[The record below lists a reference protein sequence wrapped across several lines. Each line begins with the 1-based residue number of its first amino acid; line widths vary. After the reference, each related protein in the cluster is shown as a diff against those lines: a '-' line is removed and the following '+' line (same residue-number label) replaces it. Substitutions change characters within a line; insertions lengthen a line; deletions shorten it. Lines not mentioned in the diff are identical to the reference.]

1 MIMSKK
7 KLTPADYD
15 RWETPPGAIFAI
27 EPEDEKP
34 EEKPVAKTYDE
45 VRKFNPFHD
54 SRGRFSSSQGFASY
68 SANPKTKAGAM
79 AIQRSY
85 AAGHGRTLNVHRESK
100 GESVTQNANW
110 LSTGKK
116 PAVPAAVSRAR
127 YQQRKLKQQA
137 ARQQAQQSQQTGQQQ
152 AQNSPKA
159 QSPAAPKQTP
169 AAQKPAQQAQQAQ
182 HQMAQGKNITRSFSM
197 DHSSKKRAFDQVA
210 EQQGFDKKPRVVD
223 QKEFDAA
230 VQKTGI
236 IAYRTWD
243 PATDTVTGKYVS
255 AKGFKKQF
263 MEDDSIQAAGNGGRA
278 YGGGTYIATNSN
290 PRSGTTPSLQ
300 AMSAAKRDSQSYGTT
315 GRSVTATITL
325 DPSAKVADYNT
336 VWKSFKRLPNSTKYR
351 YGHDVGAYAAA
362 QGYDA
367 MRAVGAGW
375 GCDYVTIFN
384 RTKAIVLKD

>member
-1 MIMSKK
+1 MSKK

-27 EPEDEKP
+27 EPE
-34 EEKPVAKTYDE
+34 EEPKKKAVAKSYE
-45 VRKFNPFHD
+45 EIRKFNPFHD
-54 SRGRFSSSQGFASY
+54 NLGRFSSSHGFKSY

-79 AIQRSY
+79 AIQRSN
-85 AAGHGRTLNVHRESK
+85 AAGHGRTMNVHRESK
-100 GESVTQNANW
+100 GESITQNANW
-110 LSTGKK
+110 LATGKK

-127 YQQRKLKQQA
+127 YQQRKLKQQQGQQGQQNNQQQT
-137 ARQQAQQSQQTGQQQ
+137 QQAGQKNSQQQ
-152 AQNSPKA
+152 
-159 QSPAAPKQTP
+159 APKQT
-169 AAQKPAQQAQQAQ
+169 ANQTAQQAQQTQ
-182 HQMAQGKNITRSFSM
+182 HQMAQGKNITRSFNM
-197 DHSSKKRAFDQVA
+197 DHSSKKGAFDQVA
-210 EQQGFDKKPRVVD
+210 EQQGFDKKPKVVD

-243 PATDTVTGKYVS
+243 PATDTVTGKQMS

-263 MEDDSIQAAGNGGRA
+263 MEADSIQAAGNGGRA

-290 PRSGTTPSLQ
+290 PKAGTTPSLQ
-300 AMSAAKRDSQSYGTT
+300 SMSAAKRDSQSYGTT

-367 MRAVGAGW
+367 MRATGAGW

-384 RTKAIVLKD
+384 RTKAIILND